1 MCYLVGLR
9 RHVVLTGP
17 VVQSVPLVRL
27 VPEVHF
33 HLWDPSHPVGRHF
46 PIDRVPRRR
55 PLDQSL
61 PSDPMDL
68 YSSSNQSYIASDY
81 FSVISAAI
89 QLYESQK
96 YTTYKCIRAR
106 RGSILHL
113 LVLADHVV
121 RLVLV
126 VLHHLGRLAGL
137 EDQLVHVTPARQWGR
152 WVPLLRRDH
161 VVRALL
167 FHL

>member
-1 MCYLVGLR
+1 MKINPKLEEILEKNMNKLMKGFTLTQKKTVQQTSGYLSYLVGLR

-55 PLDQSL
+55 PLDPSL

-68 YSSSNQSYIASDY
+68 CSSSNRSYIASDY

-121 RLVLV
+121 L
-126 VLHHLGRLAGL
+126 
-137 EDQLVHVTPARQWGR
+137 
-152 WVPLLRRDH
+152 
-161 VVRALL
+161 
-167 FHL
+167 